1 MQVTLHFNAYIFRS
15 LQPVALLVLVP
26 ALPVVS
32 ISELF
37 PELLLIVTAIG
48 KETYASLSIII
59 SCHLSR
65 PIGSKI
71 SYLLGYYSISMAL
84 GYLIA

>member
-1 MQVTLHFNAYIFRS
+1 MQVTLHFNVCIFS
-15 LQPVALLVLVP
+15 SIQLVPLLVLVP

-32 ISELF
+32 LSELT
-37 PELLLIVTAIG
+37 PEPLLIVTATG

-71 SYLLGYYSISMAL
+71 SYLLGYYSTSMEL
-84 GYLIA
+84 GYLLA

>member
-1 MQVTLHFNAYIFRS
+1 MQVTLHFNVCIFTS
-15 LQPVALLVLVP
+15 MQLVPLLVLVP

-32 ISELF
+32 LLELS

-59 SCHLSR
+59 SCHLFR

-71 SYLLGYYSISMAL
+71 SYLLG
-84 GYLIA
+84 

>member
-1 MQVTLHFNAYIFRS
+1 MYIQFNATGTIVGTGSSTASSS
-15 LQPVALLVLVP
+15 LSKLSPK
-26 ALPVVS
+26 
-32 ISELF
+32 
-37 PELLLIVTAIG
+37 LLLIVTATG
-48 KETYASLSIII
+48 KETYASLSMII

-71 SYLLGYYSISMAL
+71 SYLLGCYSTSMVL